1 MISILAGLEHR
12 MPKSSGLFVDASGWA
27 CLAVANDP
35 CHAGTQAVY
44 SSALGHQR
52 QIMTTNMILAELVPL
67 LDSRARIARQ
77 AVIAYVEHVRT
88 SPYITIIHVDEAID
102 QAAWDMLKQY
112 SDKSWSLVDATSFV
126 VMRRFGIDEA
136 LTTDHHIEQAGFKRL
151 PA

>member
-1 MISILAGLEHR
+1 
-12 MPKSSGLFVDASGWA
+12 MPKSSGLFVDTSGWA
-27 CLAVANDP
+27 CLAVVNDP

-102 QAAWDMLKQY
+102 QAGWDMLKQY
-112 SDKSWSLVDATSFV
+112 SDKS
-126 VMRRFGIDEA
+126 
-136 LTTDHHIEQAGFKRL
+136 
-151 PA
+151 